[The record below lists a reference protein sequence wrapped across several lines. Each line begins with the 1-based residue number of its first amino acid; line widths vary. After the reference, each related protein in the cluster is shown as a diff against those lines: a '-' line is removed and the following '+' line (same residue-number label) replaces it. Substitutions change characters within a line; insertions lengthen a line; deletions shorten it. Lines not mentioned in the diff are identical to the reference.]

1 MINIKLYSENRRI
14 LQIAIPSIISNIT
27 VPLLGL
33 IDVTIVGH
41 LGSPAYIGAI
51 AVGGMLF
58 NIIYWIFGFL
68 RMGTSGMTSQAY
80 GQHDL
85 NEITRLLLRSV
96 GVGLSI
102 AICLLI
108 LQYPILKLAFT
119 FIQTTPEVE
128 QLATTYFYIC
138 IWGAP
143 AMLGLY
149 GFAGWFIGMQNSRF
163 PMYIAITQNIVNI
176 TASLCLVYL
185 LDMKVAGVA
194 TGTLIAQYAG
204 FIMAILLY
212 IRYYSKLR
220 KRIAWREIWQ
230 KQAMYRFFQVNR
242 DIFFRTLCL
251 VIVTMFFTSAGAAQG
266 EIVLAVNTL
275 LMQLFT
281 LFSYI
286 MDGFAYAG
294 EALAGRYIGARNQ
307 PALRNTVNHLFYW
320 GVGLSAAFTLLYA
333 IGGKGFLEL
342 LTNDTSVI
350 NASDTYFYWA
360 LAIPLAGFSAFLWDG
375 LFMAKYKRVLLK
387 LSGESLMGEKQYG
400 IDEKRLAEYAAQI
413 QEIHEQGVQIGI
425 VIGGGNIFRGL
436 SGANKGFD
444 RVKGDQ
450 MGMLA
455 TVINSLALS
464 SALVAAG
471 VKARV
476 LTAVRMEPIG
486 EFYSKWK
493 AIEHME
499 NGEIVI
505 MSAGTG
511 NPFFTTDTGSSLR
524 GIEIEA
530 DVMLKGTRVDGIYT
544 ADPEKDPTATK
555 FHDITYDEVLKRGL
569 KVMDLTATC
578 MCKENNLPI
587 VVFDMDTVGNLKKV
601 ISGEEI
607 GTIVHN

>member
-1 MINIKLYSENRRI
+1 MMINIKSYAENRRI

-204 FIMAILLY
+204 VIMAI
-212 IRYYSKLR
+212 
-220 KRIAWREIWQ
+220 
-230 KQAMYRFFQVNR
+230 F
-242 DIFFRTLCL
+242 
-251 VIVTMFFTSAGAAQG
+251 VITAKSANELPG
-266 EIVLAVNTL
+266 
-275 LMQLFT
+275 
-281 LFSYI
+281 
-286 MDGFAYAG
+286 
-294 EALAGRYIGARNQ
+294 GRYGRNKLCT
-307 PALRNTVNHLFYW
+307 ASFRSTGIY
-320 GVGLSAAFTLLYA
+320 S
-333 IGGKGFLEL
+333 
-342 LTNDTSVI
+342 SVHF
-350 NASDTYFYWA
+350 AW
-360 LAIPLAGFSAFLWDG
+360 
-375 LFMAKYKRVLLK
+375 
-387 LSGESLMGEKQYG
+387 
-400 IDEKRLAEYAAQI
+400 
-413 QEIHEQGVQIGI
+413 
-425 VIGGGNIFRGL
+425 
-436 SGANKGFD
+436 
-444 RVKGDQ
+444 
-450 MGMLA
+450 
-455 TVINSLALS
+455 LS
-464 SALVAAG
+464 SLCFSLQPEPH
-471 VKARV
+471 KARS
-476 LTAVRMEPIG
+476 
-486 EFYSKWK
+486 Y
-493 AIEHME
+493 
-499 NGEIVI
+499 
-505 MSAGTG
+505 
-511 NPFFTTDTGSSLR
+511 
-524 GIEIEA
+524 
-530 DVMLKGTRVDGIYT
+530 
-544 ADPEKDPTATK
+544 
-555 FHDITYDEVLKRGL
+555 
-569 KVMDLTATC
+569 
-578 MCKENNLPI
+578 
-587 VVFDMDTVGNLKKV
+587 
-601 ISGEEI
+601 
-607 GTIVHN
+607 